1 MQKGKRRKMKVYA
14 QVWMDDIYNVTIYAD
29 KNASDADIEK
39 SVLNAVWDN
48 INIKIDK
55 ERTFAEAIKDGNAFI
70 RGDKG

>member
-1 MQKGKRRKMKVYA
+1 MKVYA
-14 QVWMDDIYNVTIYAD
+14 QVWMYDIYNVTIYAD

-39 SVLNAVWDN
+39 AVLNAVWDN